1 MQKKLEET
9 GSPLAI
15 QRLHEF
21 LEALSREGYTQTQ
34 IATQAGLPPQYLSD
48 IKRGRRPMTELLAR
62 RLETGWK
69 ASFQWLMGRSS
80 CPDHP
85 SPSSASASSEDELL
99 PLFQHPIDG
108 DPQTHPKWKGN
119 FVRVPDTALAK
130 LSFASRPY
138 VLEFQRKDREGRL
151 RKGDMILMS
160 QQPNDRAA
168 IQVVRHRKKSFL
180 ARQTKDG
187 HWSRV
192 ANDTIYEKEF
202 VNTSGMSFFETFDSL
217 RVSDVCSTIYSGSHA
232 LRVSP

>member
-1 MQKKLEET
+1 MPKNLEET

-21 LEALSREGYTQTQ
+21 LEELSLKGYTQTQ

-48 IKRGRRPMTELLAR
+48 IKRGRRPMTELVAR
-62 RLETGWK
+62 RLGTEWK
-69 ASFQWLMGRSS
+69 ANFQWLMGRSF
-80 CPDHP
+80 CPDQP
-85 SPSSASASSEDELL
+85 SSSSASASSEDELL

-119 FVRVPDTALAK
+119 FVRVPDAALAK

-138 VLEFQRKDREGRL
+138 VLEFQSKDREGRL

-168 IQVVRHRKKSFL
+168 IQVVRHGKKSFL
-180 ARQTKDG
+180 VRQTDDG

-192 ANDTIYEKEF
+192 ADDTILPE
-202 VNTSGMSFFETFDSL
+202 DSERIGHCVGIIWSSL
-217 RVSDVCSTIYSGSHA
+217 
-232 LRVSP
+232 L